1 MKRFLMLVGV
11 AVIAAVMYVAASP
24 ASQQAKAPTAKQ
36 FNLLKKQVATL
47 TKSLKT
53 VKTEANEA
61 AGFIAS
67 CLLSTNSGV
76 LPVNQFG
83 ATGTGTTVGYM
94 YGTTTAAA
102 SVRTALDID
111 SSATPGGFLQGVD
124 PSCVSG
130 SSALGHSG
138 STGLQLLPERSL
150 GR

>member
-11 AVIAAVMYVAASP
+11 AVVAAVMYVAASP

-36 FNLLKKQVATL
+36 FNLLKKQVASL

-53 VKTEANEA
+53 VKTEANAA

-67 CLLSTNSGV
+67 CLVSTNAGV

-83 ATGTGTTVGYM
+83 ATGTGTTIGYM
-94 YGTTTAAA
+94 FGTTTAAS

-111 SSATPGGFLQGVD
+111 TAATPGGYLQGVD
-124 PSCVSG
+124 PSCVTSG
-130 SSALGHSG
+130 SALGHSS
-138 STGLQLLPERSL
+138 STGLHFRAERSL